1 MSARDRI
8 NEQLQAY
15 YDGELHGLARW
26 RVERRLARDPAA
38 RQELLAFEETGRL
51 LREVEGEQAAPDLWE
66 TIRLRLPALDAQRA
80 ELEEAAGLAR
90 SRLWALSP
98 WVGVG
103 VGVAAAVLAL
113 AIGVE
118 WGDASVPGSVRWIDS
133 GGKPLMVL
141 QDDSQATIIWVI
153 EGETGDLS
161 GRSGR
166 AVI

>member
-1 MSARDRI
+1 MNGRDRI
-8 NEQLQAY
+8 SERLQAY
-15 YDGELHGLARW
+15 YDGELGGLARW
-26 RVERRLARDPAA
+26 RFQRRLARDPAA
-38 RQELLAFEETGRL
+38 REELHALEETGRF
-51 LREVEGEQAAPDLWE
+51 LREVAAEDAAPDLWE
-66 TIRLRLPALDAQRA
+66 AIRLRLPAPDAERA
-80 ELEEAAGLAR
+80 ELEEAPASTR

-103 VGVAAAVLAL
+103 VAAAALAL

-133 GGKPLMVL
+133 RGKSLMVL

-153 EGETGDLS
+153 EGESGNLS

-166 AVI
+166 VLI

>member
-8 NEQLQAY
+8 SGQLHAY

-26 RVERRLARDPAA
+26 RFERRLARDPAV
-38 RQELLAFEETGRL
+38 RQELLALEETGGL
-51 LREVEGEQAAPDLWE
+51 LREVESEQAAPDLWE
-66 TIRLRLPALDAQRA
+66 AIRLRLPALDAERA
-80 ELEEAAGLAR
+80 ELEEAPASER

-103 VGVAAAVLAL
+103 VAAAALAL

-118 WGDASVPGSVRWIDS
+118 WGDASVAGSVRWIDS
-133 GGKPLMVL
+133 RGDPLMVL

-161 GRSGR
+161 GRAGR
-166 AVI
+166 VVI

>member
-1 MSARDRI
+1 VSARDRI
-8 NEQLQAY
+8 SEQLQTY

-26 RVERRLARDPAA
+26 RFERRLARDPAV
-38 RQELLAFEETGRL
+38 RQELLALEETGRL

-66 TIRLRLPALDAQRA
+66 AIRLRLPALDAQRA
-80 ELEEAAGLAR
+80 ELEEAPGVAR

-98 WVGVG
+98 WVG

-133 GGKPLMVL
+133 RGKPLMVL

>member
-8 NEQLQAY
+8 SERLQAY
-15 YDGELHGLARW
+15 HDGELHVLARW
-26 RVERRLARDPAA
+26 RLERRLARDLAA
-38 RQELLAFEETGRL
+38 RQELSALEETSRL
-51 LREVEGEQAAPDLWE
+51 LREVETDGAAPDLWE
-66 TIRLRLPALDAQRA
+66 AIRLRLPALDAERA
-80 ELEEAAGLAR
+80 EPEEAGGGVR

-103 VGVAAAVLAL
+103 VAAAALAL

-133 GGKPLMVL
+133 RGDPLMVL

-153 EGETGDLS
+153 EGEPGDLS

-166 AVI
+166 VLI

>member
-1 MSARDRI
+1 VSARERLS
-8 NEQLQAY
+8 ERLQAY
-15 YDGELHGLARW
+15 HDGELGGLARW
-26 RVERRLARDPAA
+26 RLERRLARDPSA
-38 RQELLAFEETGRL
+38 RQELLALKETGRL
-51 LREVEGEQAAPDLWE
+51 LREWGTEGAAPDLWE
-66 TIRLRLPALDAQRA
+66 AIQLRLPALDGQRA
-80 ELEEAAGLAR
+80 EREKPPGAVR

-103 VGVAAAVLAL
+103 VAAAALAL

-118 WGDASVPGSVRWIDS
+118 WGDASIPGSVRWIDS

-153 EGETGDLS
+153 EGEPGDLS

-166 AVI
+166 VFI

>member
-1 MSARDRI
+1 VSARDRI
-8 NEQLQAY
+8 SGQLHAY

-26 RVERRLARDPAA
+26 RFERRLARDPAV
-38 RQELLAFEETGRL
+38 RQELLALEETGRL
-51 LREVEGEQAAPDLWE
+51 LCEVESEQAAPDLWE
-66 TIRLRLPALDAQRA
+66 AIRLRLPALDARRA
-80 ELEEAAGLAR
+80 EPEEAPGVAR

-98 WVGVG
+98 WVG

-118 WGDASVPGSVRWIDS
+118 WGDASVAGSVRWIDS
-133 GGKPLMVL
+133 RGDPLMVL

-161 GRSGR
+161 GRAGR
-166 AVI
+166 VVI